1 MRQVKVVKQ
10 PPYAVGSVDKALRVI
25 MLLQERDSVRLAD
38 VAELLGTSPSTA
50 HRILS
55 TLVYREFAE
64 QDASSHHYRLGP
76 RLLGARREADHLDD
90 LLRRH
95 LTALREET
103 GATVSAM
110 ALEGRAVRILR
121 TVVATHGEHISER
134 TGTTLPAAEASSGK
148 ALLAQLG
155 RADLHALLTGHH
167 AARQGESM
175 TPARL
180 DALEAELARVR
191 DEGVAY
197 NLRRTEADLVAV
209 GCAVPTRA
217 RAPWL
222 GLAVSLPVT
231 EADGVR
237 DPRLHAA
244 LWDTAL
250 RLARDL
256 DAEAPPDSA

>member
-50 HRILS
+50 HRIIS
-55 TLVYREFAE
+55 TLVYRGFAE
-64 QDASSHHYRLGP
+64 QDASHRYRLGP

-90 LLRRH
+90 LLQRH
-95 LTALREET
+95 LTTLREET

-121 TVVATHGEHISER
+121 TVVATRGDHISER
-134 TGTTLPAAEASSGK
+134 TGTTLPAVEASSGK
-148 ALLAQLG
+148 ALLAQLA

-180 DALEAELARVR
+180 EALEAELARVR

-209 GCAVPTRA
+209 GCAVPTRT

-222 GLAVSLPVT
+222 GLAVSLPAA

-237 DPRLHAA
+237 DRRLHAA

-256 DAEAPPDSA
+256 DAEAPLDSA